1 MLRADERGEHNMSR
15 RHGNHSAEAEVAAV
29 AGEVGQGSKLDRAR
43 RGHRLQRRLHGS
55 CQSTHKR
62 RGRCVPRA
70 DGSRKTQPLQ
80 AHVAQGVAG
89 GVQQGGQRV
98 CFIYVQLRLLPGQ
111 VLLFAQHALMRSTQG
126 AAALEGGHACAE
138 GRVRPNAHLP
148 GKFQRNAAK
157 VKRQERDGGEVD
169 GQFYTFSIII
179 KTFFPN

>member
-1 MLRADERGEHNMSR
+1 MSR
-15 RHGNHSAEAEVAAV
+15 SHGNHSAEEKVAAI
-29 AGEVGQGSKLDRAR
+29 AGEVGQGSKLDRIR
-43 RGHRLQRRLHGS
+43 RGHRLQRGLHGS
-55 CQSTHKR
+55 GQTTQKR
-62 RGRCVPRA
+62 RGGGVPRA
-70 DGSRKTQPLQ
+70 DGSRKMQPLQ

-89 GVQQGGQRV
+89 GVQQRGKRV
-98 CFIYVQLRLLPGQ
+98 RFIYVQLRFLPGQ
-111 VLLFAQHALMRSTQG
+111 VLLFAQHALMRPTQG

-138 GRVRPNAHLP
+138 GRVRTNAHLP

>member
-1 MLRADERGEHNMSR
+1 MLRCDERGKHNMSR
-15 RHGNHSAEAEVAAV
+15 GHGNHSAEEKVAAV

-43 RGHRLQRRLHGS
+43 RGHRLQRGLHGS
-55 CQSTHKR
+55 CQPTHKR

-70 DGSRKTQPLQ
+70 DGSRKAQPLQ

-89 GVQQGGQRV
+89 GVQKRGQRV
-98 CFIYVQLRLLPGQ
+98 RFIYVQLRLLPGQ
-111 VLLFAQHALMRSTQG
+111 VLLFAQHAPMCAPKGVAPLK
-126 AAALEGGHACAE
+126 GGCACAE
-138 GRVRPNAHLP
+138 GCVRTNAHLP